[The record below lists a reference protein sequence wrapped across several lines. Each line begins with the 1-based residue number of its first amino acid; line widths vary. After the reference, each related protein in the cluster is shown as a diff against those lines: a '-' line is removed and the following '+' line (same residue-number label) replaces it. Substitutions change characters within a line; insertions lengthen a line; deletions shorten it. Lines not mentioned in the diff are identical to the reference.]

1 MYGRK
6 TKIYMV
12 ILRVLNEIR
21 TSKDQHFISV
31 NKNIWKYWGL
41 IIRIFVILNKNYKS
55 VTIYRKKYKFLSNI
69 VVVGLKTFGK
79 NTKRRTSGF
88 AKEFIQANKDAKCIY
103 CGSKLT
109 LENATTDHIIPISKG
124 GSNVQVNLVV
134 TCFTC
139 NNERGNIPFNEYLK
153 LKNPNSFRK
162 VKFI

>member
-1 MYGRK
+1 
-6 TKIYMV
+6 MV

-21 TSKDQHFISV
+21 KSKDQHFISV
-31 NKNIWKYWGL
+31 SKDIWKYWAFL
-41 IIRIFVILNKNYKS
+41 IRLFVIFNKNYKS

-88 AKEFIQANKDAKCIY
+88 AKEFILSNKNAKCIY
-103 CGSKLT
+103 CETKLT
-109 LENATTDHIIPISKG
+109 MENATTDHIIPISKG

-134 TCFTC
+134 TCFNC

-153 LKNPNSFRK
+153 IKNPNNFKKIR
-162 VKFI
+162 FI